1 MLHCVT
7 CVIIC
12 CHVGSGCVVLC
23 NLHYDRQSERGQG
36 VLCYITC
43 IMIGCQW
50 GGVKVCYITCIII
63 GCQWEG
69 QSVLCNLDYNW
80 LPVESLSVCCVTG
93 QWLVGRRRM
102 WRCWCWSHRQ
112 PPRSSWTSPPAPP
125 SWGECSST
133 SWGPSSAAS
142 SYAGASPSSV
152 SFCVCVCVYVCGS
165 HSKHHLP

>member
-23 NLHYDRQSERGQG
+23 NLHYDRLSERGQG

-50 GGVKVCYITCIII
+50 GG
-63 GCQWEG
+63 GGGG
-69 QSVLCNLDYNW
+69 QGVLHNLHYHRLPVGGSRCVELCNLDYNW

-102 WRCWCWSHRQ
+102 WQCWCWSHRQ
-112 PPRSSWTSPPAPP
+112 PPQSSWTSPPAPP

-142 SYAGASPSSV
+142 SYAGASPS
-152 SFCVCVCVYVCGS
+152 
-165 HSKHHLP
+165 